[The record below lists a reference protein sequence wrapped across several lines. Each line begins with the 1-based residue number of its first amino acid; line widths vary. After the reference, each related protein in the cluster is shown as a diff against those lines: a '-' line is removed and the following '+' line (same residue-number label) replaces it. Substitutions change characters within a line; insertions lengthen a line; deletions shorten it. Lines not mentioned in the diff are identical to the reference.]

1 MTREDKAILDML
13 AYAEGTLG
21 VSNNGYDVVVG
32 SKRVIAGWTKD
43 TNIVHGGK
51 DWFSISS
58 NSTAAGRYQFLYNTW
73 TNDGKSGNKP
83 MTAANQDARALEL
96 INSKTSGINK
106 SILGTNVNEFNKL
119 LQSLCTIWASL
130 PATKTVTDKQ
140 GKVHNAGSSYYSSDG
155 INKSRSAEKLYE
167 IFKLA
172 LSYY

>member
-43 TNIVHGGK
+43 TNIVHGGN
-51 DWFSISS
+51 DWYSKSS
-58 NSTAAGRYQFLYNTW
+58 DSTAAGRYQFLYGTW
-73 TNDGKSGNKP
+73 IGNNKINKP
-83 MTAANQDARALEL
+83 MTAANQDAKALEL
-96 INSKTSGINK
+96 INGKTSKINK
-106 SILGTNVNEFNKL
+106 TALATNVNEFNNL

-130 PATKTVTDKQ
+130 PATKTVTDSS
-140 GKVHNAGSSYYSSDG
+140 GIVHRAGSSYYSSDG
-155 INKSRSAEKLYE
+155 INKSRSPEKLYE

>member
-43 TNIVHGGK
+43 TNIVHGGN
-51 DWFSISS
+51 DWYSKSS
-58 NSTAAGRYQFLYNTW
+58 NSTAAGRYQFIYGTW
-73 TNDGKSGNKP
+73 IGNNKINKP
-83 MTAANQDARALEL
+83 MTAANQDAKALEL
-96 INSKTSGINK
+96 INNRASSVNKT
-106 SILGTNVNEFNKL
+106 ILSSNRNEFDKL
-119 LQSLCTIWASL
+119 LQKLSLEWASL
-130 PATKTVTDKQ
+130 PLTTTITDKE
-140 GKVHNAGSSYYSSDG
+140 GKVHKAGSSYYSSDG
-155 INKSRSAEKLYE
+155 INKSKSADKLYE

>member
-43 TNIVHGGK
+43 TTIVHGGSAWHSK
-51 DWFSISS
+51 AS
-58 NSTAAGRYQFLYNTW
+58 NSNAAGRYQFMYNTW

-83 MTAANQDARALEL
+83 MTAANQDARAMEL
-96 INSKTSGINK
+96 INSKTSKVNK
-106 SILGTNVNEFNKL
+106 TILSTDRNEFNKL
-119 LQSLCTIWASL
+119 LQKLCTTWASL
-130 PATKTVTDKQ
+130 PVTTSITDSEGNVHAA
-140 GKVHNAGSSYYSSDG
+140 GKSYYSKDG
-155 INKSRSAEKLYE
+155 INKSNSADKLYE

-172 LSYY
+172 LSKY

>member
-43 TNIVHGGK
+43 TNIVHGGN
-51 DWFSISS
+51 DWYSKSS
-58 NSTAAGRYQFLYNTW
+58 NSTAAGRYQFLYGTW
-73 TNDGKSGNKP
+73 IGNNKINKP
-83 MTAANQDARALEL
+83 MTAANQDAKALEL
-96 INSKTSGINK
+96 INGKISKINK
-106 SILGTNVNEFNKL
+106 TALGTSANEFNNL

-130 PATKTVTDKQ
+130 PATKTVTDSS
-140 GKVHNAGSSYYSSDG
+140 GKVHKAGSSYYSSDG

>member
-32 SKRVIAGWTKD
+32 LKRVIAGWTKD
-43 TNIVHGGK
+43 TNIVHGGN
-51 DWFSISS
+51 DWYSKSS
-58 NSTAAGRYQFLYNTW
+58 NSTAAGRYQFLYGTW
-73 TNDGKSGNKP
+73 IGNNKINKP
-83 MTAANQDARALEL
+83 MTAANQDAKALEL
-96 INSKTSGINK
+96 INGKISKINK
-106 SILGTNVNEFNKL
+106 TALGTSANEFNNL

-130 PATKTVTDKQ
+130 PATKTVTDSS
-140 GKVHNAGSSYYSSDG
+140 GKVHKAGSSYYSSDG